1 MAEIVVGVDRS
12 AHSADAL
19 RWAAGEA
26 RLVGAEVVAVL
37 VWDLFSQHH
46 ADGEWRFDPHY
57 DEAHADRALQAAV
70 EDALGAE
77 AARRVA
83 RRTPCDLPAPGLLGA
98 AKGAE
103 LLVVGARGAGGFP
116 GLQLGSVSQQ
126 VLHHA
131 HCQVAIV
138 RNTVGPDARPE
149 GGRVLVGVDGSA
161 SSQMALRWALAEGGR
176 RHAPVTVLHA
186 WEVPAIVGPAGGGY
200 PYDSEALEQA
210 AHALVDALVDSA
222 VAGAPDV
229 AVERRVVGGGPAA
242 RLLDAARDATLIVVG
257 RRGLGGFRRLLL
269 GSVSDH
275 VARHA
280 PCPVVVMPPDEED
293 DA

>member
-12 AHSADAL
+12 SHSGDAL
-19 RWAAGEA
+19 RWAVGEA
-26 RLVGAEVVAVL
+26 RLTGAEVVAVL
-37 VWDLFSQHH
+37 VWDLFNQHH
-46 ADGEWRFDPHY
+46 ADGEWRFDPGY
-57 DEAHADRALQAAV
+57 DDTHADRALRAAV

-77 AARRVA
+77 AAGQVA

-98 AKGAE
+98 AKDAE

-131 HCQVAIV
+131 SCPVAVV
-138 RNTVGPDARPE
+138 RNAVGPDDRPD
-149 GGRVLVGVDGSA
+149 GGRVLVGVDGSP
-161 SSQMALRWALAEGGR
+161 SSQAALRWALAEGGR
-176 RHAPVTVLHA
+176 RGASVAVLHS
-186 WEVPAIVGPAGGGY
+186 WEAPAIAGY
-200 PYDSEALEQA
+200 PYDPEVLERA
-210 AHALVDALVDSA
+210 ARDLVDSMVDEA
-222 VAGAPDV
+222 TAESPDV

-242 RLLDAARDATLIVVG
+242 GLLDAAQDATLIVVG
-257 RRGLGGFRRLLL
+257 RRGMGGFRRLLL

-280 PCPVVVMPPDEED
+280 PCPVVVMPPEQED